1 MSLPL
6 AWSAGVA
13 AAGLVAESLSSTTP
27 IPHPR
32 SQMRGSK
39 GRCRH
44 RPLQTAGYGA
54 LSRRLS
60 PLVAHLTND
69 SRPSNFVPLGQS
81 WTQSAFLLDRAR
93 PAKVSRVAARRP
105 SGGFSLGAT
114 QRKWGCKIPS
124 YLSGTAI
131 GPAHKIIQCHAEIIR
146 KDNQALKVRV
156 SLALFIIM
164 IRTHSNPQFFR
175 QILLRDLLLFAQILE
190 TNRKIIH
197 TSPLTRTLRS

>member
-44 RPLQTAGYGA
+44 RPLRTAGYGA

-69 SRPSNFVPLGQS
+69 SRPSNFALTDKVGHHKHFFFS
-81 WTQSAFLLDRAR
+81 TVHGAF
-93 PAKVSRVAARRP
+93 S
-105 SGGFSLGAT
+105 F
-114 QRKWGCKIPS
+114 
-124 YLSGTAI
+124 
-131 GPAHKIIQCHAEIIR
+131 
-146 KDNQALKVRV
+146 
-156 SLALFIIM
+156 
-164 IRTHSNPQFFR
+164 
-175 QILLRDLLLFAQILE
+175 
-190 TNRKIIH
+190 
-197 TSPLTRTLRS
+197 